1 MTRYAS
7 IIPAPARENPG
18 GTALDDLSRQR
29 TWEAL
34 ADRCTRIAQ
43 LLRHGLG
50 LGADDHAAV
59 LMGNRIEFVELVLGA
74 ILAGVWITPIN
85 RHLGPEEI
93 AYVIEDSGAKALFCD
108 PEHEA
113 LARRSPAPR
122 VLAAGPELDAA
133 VASAS
138 ATPMPLDGPAGGT
151 MIYTSGTTG
160 RPKGVKRARAS
171 SLGAALDG
179 MGASGR
185 RLGLDGDGAHLVT
198 GPLYHA
204 APLLF
209 ALYDQRNGAPIVIMP
224 AWDDVGALRLIGER
238 EIRHTHMVPTMFVRL
253 LRLPAPARERFDPG
267 SLRLVLHGA
276 APIAPHVKRQIIDW
290 WGPVLVEYW
299 GATEGGVCTL
309 VDSTDWLAHPGTVG
323 RAIPTFEVFAVDA
336 AGTRLPAG
344 ETGVLYCRHASQ
356 ADVFEYHGAPEKTA
370 ACHLAPGVFTTGDVG
385 RVDADGFVYLS
396 DRQAH
401 TIISGGV
408 NIYPAEIEQVLQRH
422 PAVADVGVFGVPD
435 DEWGEAVKAAIELA
449 DGWRPSPQLTAEI
462 LAFGRQHLAGY
473 KIPGSIDFVTR
484 LPRDSTGKL
493 RVRELRD
500 PYWKGRARSI

>member
-1 MTRYAS
+1 
-7 IIPAPARENPG
+7 
-18 GTALDDLSRQR
+18 
-29 TWEAL
+29 
-34 ADRCTRIAQ
+34 
-43 LLRHGLG
+43 
-50 LGADDHAAV
+50 
-59 LMGNRIEFVELVLGA
+59 
-74 ILAGVWITPIN
+74 
-85 RHLGPEEI
+85 
-93 AYVIEDSGAKALFCD
+93 
-108 PEHEA
+108 
-113 LARRSPAPR
+113 
-122 VLAAGPELDAA
+122 
-133 VASAS
+133 
-138 ATPMPLDGPAGGT
+138 
-151 MIYTSGTTG
+151 
-160 RPKGVKRARAS
+160 
-171 SLGAALDG
+171 

-356 ADVFEYHGAPEKTA
+356 ADVFEEKTA